1 MAQKY
6 LFIAILCVKM
16 YRVNKALGVGLNDTM
31 HMHFKLS
38 PLPSPYPLGPQG
50 SQTRILSMAALAFK
64 NVSRAAH

>member
-1 MAQKY
+1 
-6 LFIAILCVKM
+6 M

-38 PLPSPYPLGPQG
+38 PLLSPYPLGPQG